1 MEATA
6 VSNHVTQI
14 LSGVKRGRDRV
25 HGDQQIATRAQ
36 TCVIRSVWI
45 CSNEERH
52 EASMKAISSPGARG
66 QRAARRVSYISADSN
81 TLCKKRDRPVC
92 SLKCFT
98 FSPTKISKPQME
110 KRRRERINHS
120 LETLRVLMLE
130 STHNEVRLC
139 VVVLISIVHNVFVVV
154 VVVYFICCL

>member
-1 MEATA
+1 M
-6 VSNHVTQI
+6 
-14 LSGVKRGRDRV
+14 
-25 HGDQQIATRAQ
+25 
-36 TCVIRSVWI
+36 
-45 CSNEERH
+45 
-52 EASMKAISSPGARG
+52 
-66 QRAARRVSYISADSN
+66 
-81 TLCKKRDRPVC
+81 CKKRDLPVC

-154 VVVYFICCL
+154 VVVIYFICCL